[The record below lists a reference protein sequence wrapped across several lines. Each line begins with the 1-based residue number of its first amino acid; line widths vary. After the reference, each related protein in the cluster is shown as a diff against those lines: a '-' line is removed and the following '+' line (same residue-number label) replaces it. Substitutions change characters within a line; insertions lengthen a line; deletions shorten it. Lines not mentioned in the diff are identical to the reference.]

1 MTETLFFMDLL
12 TYFGVKNTV
21 LTGGKM
27 EFNRFYR
34 IIRDKYITYAA
45 AVEDFELL
53 NKLSSISHEQANYL
67 FRTLLITEDFKKA
80 IIELIEDK

>member
-1 MTETLFFMDLL
+1 
-12 TYFGVKNTV
+12 
-21 LTGGKM
+21 M

-53 NKLSSISHEQANYL
+53 KELDSISHEQANYL
-67 FRTLLITEDFKKA
+67 FRTLLITENFKKA
-80 IIELIEDK
+80 IIQKIKDE

>member
-1 MTETLFFMDLL
+1 
-12 TYFGVKNTV
+12 
-21 LTGGKM
+21 M

-53 NKLSSISHEQANYL
+53 EELYSISHEQANYL
-67 FRTLLITEDFKKA
+67 FNYQKNKRRIKKIYDFIMLPNVNEKKIFIKA
-80 IIELIEDK
+80 LHFWEVYYFS

>member
-1 MTETLFFMDLL
+1 
-12 TYFGVKNTV
+12 
-21 LTGGKM
+21 M

-53 NKLSSISHEQANYL
+53 KELDSISHEQANYL
-67 FRTLLITEDFKKA
+67 FRTLLITENFKKA
-80 IIELIEDK
+80 II

>member
-1 MTETLFFMDLL
+1 
-12 TYFGVKNTV
+12 
-21 LTGGKM
+21 M

-53 NKLSSISHEQANYL
+53 KELDSISHAQANYL
-67 FRTLLITEDFKKA
+67 FRTLLITENFKKA
-80 IIELIEDK
+80 IIKRIEDKETTIWFFNTNIQKWMNNQ

>member
-1 MTETLFFMDLL
+1 
-12 TYFGVKNTV
+12 
-21 LTGGKM
+21 M

-53 NKLSSISHEQANYL
+53 EELDSISHEQANYL
-67 FRTLLITEDFKKA
+67 FRTLLITENFKKA
-80 IIELIEDK
+80 IIKRIKDE

>member
-1 MTETLFFMDLL
+1 
-12 TYFGVKNTV
+12 
-21 LTGGKM
+21 M

-53 NKLSSISHEQANYL
+53 KELDSISHEQANYL
-67 FRTLLITEDFKKA
+67 FRTLLITENFKKA
-80 IIELIEDK
+80 IIKRIKDKETTIWFFNTNIQKWMNNQ